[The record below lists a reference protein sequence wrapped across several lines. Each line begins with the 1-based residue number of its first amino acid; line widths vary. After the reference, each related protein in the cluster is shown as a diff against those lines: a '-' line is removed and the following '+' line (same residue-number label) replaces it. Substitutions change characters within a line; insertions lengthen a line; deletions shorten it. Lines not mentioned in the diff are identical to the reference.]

1 MISTLKLYFAN
12 ANNRQ
17 LILLYSIIGL
27 LIAWRINYIQHGWVN
42 NDFVLYYEAARLFA
56 AGSWSEGFSVFKW
69 PFYSLLIVLISKI
82 TLADIHLSAQI
93 LTVGLFFLTSYSF
106 LSIISLAGGNKVA
119 ISLGALILLSSGYI
133 VGDVLPMLLRDPGFW
148 AFNLTSLVFFIRFY
162 RYRLNRDAIFWQ
174 MAATLATLFRIE
186 GITYQL
192 LIPLLFLSD
201 SSLTLK
207 ARCFLIIQANQ
218 VNIAIALLLAILLT
232 TIPALSASDFGRAN
246 EIWAL
251 FDYRCKEMINELS
264 KRADLLGT
272 VVLKGHFDNLTTIGL
287 LSALLGMLLI
297 KCASTAGW
305 LNVALVLIREI
316 YQDAMIQ
323 KDANKIFLWVIAL
336 AILNIIV
343 ILFSVFLVV
352 GRYIVP
358 LGFMIMLFASFSLAH
373 LANMYIP
380 RIRIKSWH
388 HYFFI
393 FALIF
398 MSLSLVKNLLPKN
411 SANNYQQ
418 NAVTWLKEHNKSK
431 KPVFYDNS
439 RTRYYAKEP
448 FIGVWGDNWK
458 FVMSAIEDKSI
469 EKNEFLLIS
478 YSSTHPEQPQVIK
491 EKLPEFIEVKR
502 FSPPNAKKTM
512 VIYQKLSL
520 NQQN

>member
-1 MISTLKLYFAN
+1 MISTLKFYFTN

-27 LIAWRINYIQHGWVN
+27 LVAWRINYIHHGWVN
-42 NDFVLYYEAARLFA
+42 NDFVLYHEAARLFA
-56 AGSWSEGFSVFKW
+56 VGSWSEGFNVFKW
-69 PFYSLLIVLISKI
+69 PLYSLLIALVSKI
-82 TLADIHLSAQI
+82 THADIHLSAQVLI
-93 LTVGLFFLTSYSF
+93 VGLFFLTSYSF
-106 LSIISLAGGNKVA
+106 LSIINLAGGNKLT
-119 ISLGALILLSSGYI
+119 ISLGALILLSSSYI

-174 MAATLATLFRIE
+174 VAAILATLFRIE

-192 LIPLLFLSD
+192 LLPLLFLSD

-207 ARCFLIIQANQ
+207 ARCLLIIQANQ
-218 VNIAIALLLAILLT
+218 VNIAIALLLLILFT
-232 TIPALSASDFGRAN
+232 TIPTLSTNDLGRAN
-246 EIWAL
+246 EIWTL
-251 FDYRCKEMINELS
+251 FDYRYKEMINEFS
-264 KRADLLGT
+264 KRADLLGV

-305 LNVALVLIREI
+305 LNVALVLLRKS
-316 YQDAMIQ
+316 YQDVTIK
-323 KDANKIFLWVIAL
+323 KDTEKIFLWVIAL

-343 ILFSVFLVV
+343 ILLSVFLVV
-352 GRYIVP
+352 GRYTAP
-358 LGFMIMLFASFSLAH
+358 LGFMIMIFASFSLAH

-380 RIRIKSWH
+380 RIGIKSWH
-388 HYFFI
+388 YYFFI

-411 SANNYQQ
+411 SAFNYQQ

-439 RTRYYAKEP
+439 RIRYYAGAP
-448 FIGVWGDNWK
+448 FIGTWGDSWK
-458 FVMSAIEDKSI
+458 IVTSAIEDKSI
-469 EKNEFLLIS
+469 KENEFLLIS
-478 YSSTHPEQPQVIK
+478 GSEKYSERLQIIK

-502 FSPPNAKKTM
+502 FSPPKANKS
-512 VIYQKLSL
+512 VIIYQRK
-520 NQQN
+520 